1 MVNVHRDCFSDSP
14 QGHWCCVTVWG
25 RGIRA
30 HRESGALSSLFAFP
44 LELTPS
50 FRAST
55 CAARIMEFNELN
67 RELRGLIQHHL
78 QECLDGGRCYYY

>member
-1 MVNVHRDCFSDSP
+1 MCTKTLLFPP
-14 QGHWCCVTVWG
+14 QIPHKDTGVVSLFG
-25 RGIRA
+25 EGA
-30 HRESGALSSLFAFP
+30 QRESGALCSLFAFP

-55 CAARIMEFNELN
+55 RAARITEFNELN

-78 QECLDGGRCYYY
+78 QGCLDGGRYYY